1 MRKPPFFIAA
11 AVILFCLSPVRAT
24 ADSPIRPMEGRQA
37 GRPVEDVQ
45 SIRPFQPSESPAQRA
60 GRLLEGRDLTA
71 EQAVLLRGL
80 LLRDGALLD
89 RLGEGLRASAWSE
102 SGFPEAAD
110 CPSRRIFTV
119 QFHPERM
126 AFAHR
131 RADTVDGAAL
141 FRWFLSLCR

>member
-24 ADSPIRPMEGRQA
+24 ADSPIRPVEGRQA

-71 EQAVLLRGL
+71 EQIG
-80 LLRDGALLD
+80 
-89 RLGEGLRASAWSE
+89 RAS
-102 SGFPEAAD
+102 G
-110 CPSRRIFTV
+110 R
-119 QFHPERM
+119 ER
-126 AFAHR
+126 
-131 RADTVDGAAL
+131 V
-141 FRWFLSLCR
+141 

>member
-24 ADSPIRPMEGRQA
+24 ADSPIRPVEGRQA

-89 RLGEGLRASAWSE
+89 RLERGELSDGDLLALIQ
-102 SGFPEAAD
+102 PEEQ
-110 CPSRRIFTV
+110 V
-119 QFHPERM
+119 PERKEGEPEELPLSGPPSWSGTPPG
-126 AFAHR
+126 R
-131 RADTVDGAAL
+131 RRTRRRG
-141 FRWFLSLCR
+141 RRRRC